1 MARTGGTRK
10 LPLPPSVVV
19 GLEGL
24 GLVPFTPAGADSKGA
39 HHYMLPARPAFVV
52 TLTASRIPGESAVI
66 VQWEGSKP
74 DRIEPDTLITLL
86 RHRIAAV
93 TSPTQLAAE
102 ILDQMG
108 IGVPLDYRVGA

>member
-24 GLVPFTPAGADSKGA
+24 GFVPFTPAGADSKGA
-39 HHYMLPARPAFVV
+39 HYFMLPARPAFTV

-66 VQWEGSKP
+66 AQWEGVKP

-86 RHRIAAV
+86 RHRVIEA
-93 TSPTQLAAE
+93 TSPTQKAAD
-102 ILDQMG
+102 ILDQLG
-108 IGVPLDYRVGA
+108 IGVSA